1 MQRKSHEFAEQGV
14 SSVAEWPLVKTREF
28 VSPIGSLK
36 LSATHQGLIGCQ
48 WLFETSENSPSDVS
62 EAWRRGQL
70 DMVGVQQ
77 ASENPALID
86 EVLDTAILQLQ
97 EYFVGERT
105 KFTLPLVQSGPQFTV
120 SVWRALMDIP
130 YGTTKSYRDIAM
142 SVGNGQAVRAVGQAN
157 RRNPLAVIVPCHRV
171 IGQNG
176 KLVGYSGSHV
186 NLKESLL
193 QFERDVVGTE

>member
-1 MQRKSHEFAEQGV
+1 MQRESHEFAEQGV
-14 SSVAEWPLVKTREF
+14 DSVAEWPLVKTKEF
-28 VSPIGSLK
+28 VSPIGLLK

-48 WLFETSENSPSDVS
+48 WLFEASENSPSDVS
-62 EAWRRGQL
+62 ETWKKGQL
-70 DMVGVQQ
+70 DIAGVQQ
-77 ASENPALID
+77 ASKDTALID
-86 EVLDTAILQLQ
+86 EILDTAILQLH
-97 EYFVGERT
+97 EYFDGKRT

-120 SVWRALMDIP
+120 SVWQALMDIP
-130 YGTTKSYRDIAM
+130 YGTTKSYRDIAT
-142 SVGNGQAVRAVGQAN
+142 SVGNGRAVRAVGQAN

-193 QFERDVVGTE
+193 QFERDVVGTD